1 MLTMF
6 CIYVVLCPSHP
17 AVCFHNGSA
26 RPLPHKRALWRRCTY
41 SKAAMPGVKG
51 QGGIKFILHMT
62 HTYVHSH
69 NNTVAKPSLPLH
81 HLSRRCTTQH
91 CTMAHPLAPPSH
103 NTLLL
108 PPPTCSGG
116 DPAPPC
122 LPGPASSCSL
132 RYPSRSTREADA
144 ARMPR
149 GRGREEVVWRLARHA
164 LRVEEE
170 AWLREEQT
178 RILLQHISRA
188 CVRPHRHHSPLHFDR
203 LRHHPYVSRRRRSK
217 YVNTPKGNAE
227 ATRTQTDCHPMVR
240 AV

>member
-1 MLTMF
+1 MQTMF

-41 SKAAMPGVKG
+41 SKAAMPGVKD
-51 QGGIKFILHMT
+51 QGGITFILHMT

-69 NNTVAKPSLPLH
+69 NTTVAKPSLPLH
-81 HLSRRCTTQH
+81 HLSRRCTMQH
-91 CTMAHPLAPPSH
+91 CTMAHPLTPPSH

-122 LPGPASSCSL
+122 RPGPASSCSL

-164 LRVEEE
+164 PRVEEE
-170 AWLREEQT
+170 AWLREET
-178 RILLQHISRA
+178 EPPHIITAHLTCVRASTHTTHRFTLTDCDILRTSRA
-188 CVRPHRHHSPLHFDR
+188 AADQS
-203 LRHHPYVSRRRRSK
+203 
-217 YVNTPKGNAE
+217 T
-227 ATRTQTDCHPMVR
+227 
-240 AV
+240 